1 MNRVKKDSLASVVFA
16 KAFWSSRPE
25 PSAHDQCSLLLNFAG
40 WRKIT
45 APLTSAP
52 AEKNLPSPV
61 RTVKTVS
68 GCSFSSLIAA
78 MVSTM
83 SFPPK
88 AFRDFGRLNY
98 DSISNCNE
106 LFLK

>member
-1 MNRVKKDSLASVVFA
+1 MKDNS
-16 KAFWSSRPE
+16 
-25 PSAHDQCSLLLNFAG
+25 
-40 WRKIT
+40 
-45 APLTSAP
+45 PLTSAP

-78 MVSTM
+78 MVSSM

-98 DSISNCNE
+98 HSISNRNE
-106 LFLK
+106 AFLR

>member
-1 MNRVKKDSLASVVFA
+1 
-16 KAFWSSRPE
+16 
-25 PSAHDQCSLLLNFAG
+25 
-40 WRKIT
+40 
-45 APLTSAP
+45 
-52 AEKNLPSPV
+52 V

-78 MVSTM
+78 MVSSM

-98 DSISNCNE
+98 HSISNRNE
-106 LFLK
+106 AFLR